1 VADEMKENL
10 TQIWVYLAG
19 TPLLGLTATLL
30 AYQVAITIYQKAKMS
45 PFANPMVIAVALLV
59 LILTLTKTSYETY
72 FSGAQFVHFLLG
84 PAIVAL
90 AVPLYQQ
97 VNQLKRHW
105 FAFVMASFLG
115 SGVAAGVAMLT
126 AWLLGASP
134 VTILSLAPKSV
145 TMAIAMGIADK
156 IGGIPS
162 LTAVLVM
169 VTGILGAILA
179 RGVLHILKIHDDTIS
194 GFALGVSSHG
204 MGIARAFQLSPEM
217 GAFAGLAMGLS
228 GLLTAIFLPISLHL
242 LHII

>member
-1 VADEMKENL
+1 MKENL
-10 TQIWVYLAG
+10 TQIWIYLAG
-19 TPLLGLTATLL
+19 SPLLGLTATLL
-30 AYQVAITIYQKAKMS
+30 AYQLAMSLYQKAKMS
-45 PFANPMVIAVALLV
+45 PFANPMVIAVVLLV
-59 LILTLTKTSYETY
+59 LILTLTGTSYQTY

-105 FAFVMASFLG
+105 FAFLMASLLG
-115 SGVAAGVAMLT
+115 SGVAAGTAMLV

-134 VTILSLAPKSV
+134 VTVLSLAPKSV

-169 VTGILGAILA
+169 ITGILGAIMA
-179 RGVLHILKIHDDTIS
+179 RGILHLLRIKDHTIS

-204 MGIARAFQLSPEM
+204 MGIARAFQVSPEM
-217 GAFAGLAMGLS
+217 GAFAGLAMGVS
-228 GLLTAIFLPISLHL
+228 GLLTAIFLPVCLHL

>member
-1 VADEMKENL
+1 MKENL
-10 TQIWVYLAG
+10 TQIWIYLAG
-19 TPLLGLTATLL
+19 SPLLGLTATLL
-30 AYQVAITIYQKAKMS
+30 AYQLAMSLYQKVKMS
-45 PFANPMVIAVALLV
+45 PFANPMVIAVVLLV
-59 LILTLTKTSYETY
+59 LILTLTGTSYQTY

-105 FAFVMASFLG
+105 FAFLMASLLG
-115 SGVAAGVAMLT
+115 NGVAAGTAMLV

-134 VTILSLAPKSV
+134 VTVLSLAPKSV

-169 VTGILGAILA
+169 ITGILGAIMA
-179 RGVLHILKIHDDTIS
+179 RGILHLLRIKDHTIS

-204 MGIARAFQLSPEM
+204 MGIARAFQVSPEM
-217 GAFAGLAMGLS
+217 GAFAGLAMGVS
-228 GLLTAIFLPISLHL
+228 GLLTAIFLPVCLHL

>member
-1 VADEMKENL
+1 MKENL
-10 TQIWVYLAG
+10 TQIWIYLAG
-19 TPLLGLTATLL
+19 SPLLGLTATLL
-30 AYQVAITIYQKAKMS
+30 AYQLAMSLYQKVKMS
-45 PFANPMVIAVALLV
+45 PFANPMVIAVVLLV
-59 LILTLTKTSYETY
+59 LILTLTGTSYQTY

-105 FAFVMASFLG
+105 FAFLMASLLG
-115 SGVAAGVAMLT
+115 SGVAAGTAMLV

-134 VTILSLAPKSV
+134 VTVLSLAPKSV

-169 VTGILGAILA
+169 ITGILGAIMA
-179 RGVLHILKIHDDTIS
+179 RGILHLLRIKDHTIS

-204 MGIARAFQLSPEM
+204 MGIARAFQVSPEM
-217 GAFAGLAMGLS
+217 GAFAGLAMGVS
-228 GLLTAIFLPISLHL
+228 GLLTAIFLPVCLHL